1 MNRPIVS
8 IIVARGADGS
18 IGRNGDL
25 AFHIR
30 EDLRNFKR
38 ITMGKPV
45 IMGRKTFESLPGGAL
60 PGRRNIVISRNPAY
74 SPTGADRAGSVEEAL
89 ALCEGVEEVMII
101 GGATIYSATL
111 PIADKLYITEI
122 DAMLPD
128 ADTFFPTVGPEWVI
142 SESSEPA
149 TDPAS
154 GLTYRFTLLEKK

>member
-1 MNRPIVS
+1 MSRPIVS

-30 EDLRNFKR
+30 EDLRNFK
-38 ITMGKPV
+38 
-45 IMGRKTFESLPGGAL
+45 LPGGAR

-74 SPTGADRAGSVEEAL
+74 SPAGAEKAGSIEEAL
-89 ALCEGVEEVMII
+89 ALCGVAEEVMII

-122 DAMLPD
+122 DATLPD

-154 GLTYRFTLLEKK
+154 GLTYRFTLLQKKLIE